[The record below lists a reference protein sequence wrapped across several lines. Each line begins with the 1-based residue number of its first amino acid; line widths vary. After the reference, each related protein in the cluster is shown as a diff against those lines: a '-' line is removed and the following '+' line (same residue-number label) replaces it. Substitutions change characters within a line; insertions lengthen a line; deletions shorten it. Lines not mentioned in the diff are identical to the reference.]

1 MPMAQQKLN
10 RRPQMQTHKCI
21 YACEEVPV
29 RSVEGAGGK
38 RSGGLRGGGRTY
50 GVEEFAER
58 FAAPSADKAD
68 VKDVVHRRFLLP

>member
-1 MPMAQQKLN
+1 V
-10 RRPQMQTHKCI
+10 RR
-21 YACEEVPV
+21 YLLGVWRGLEENVV
-29 RSVEGAGGK
+29 VDCGG
-38 RSGGLRGGGRTY
+38 GGGRTY

>member
-1 MPMAQQKLN
+1 V
-10 RRPQMQTHKCI
+10 
-21 YACEEVPV
+21 EEGVWGV
-29 RSVEGAGGK
+29 GG
-38 RSGGLRGGGRTY
+38 GGGRTY